1 MGLREPQRWNE
12 LYEAAILELDPRELI
27 ECIRAAEQAIR
38 ERLLALEREPSA
50 GTSDERQFMYDA
62 LQTLSN
68 LRRIGARN
76 DPPRPR

>member
-12 LYEAAILELDPRELI
+12 LYEAAILELDPRKLI
-27 ECIRAAEQAIR
+27 ECVRAAEQAIR
-38 ERLLALEREPSA
+38 ERLSALERERSA

-76 DPPRPR
+76 DPRHPR